1 MTGMDEP
8 ETTSAP
14 EGTPTQTPTEA
25 AGETYCYVHKKTPTK
40 LSCSRCGNPI
50 CGRCAIPA
58 TVGQHCPDCV
68 AEARKSAP
76 KVKRQMPDS
85 PVVMVII
92 AINVIMFVGQ
102 LYFDDT
108 FTERLFE
115 VPALVADG
123 EFYRLFTAM
132 FLHSERQLFHILFNM
147 YILFSY
153 GPFVEHWL
161 GKVRFI
167 GLYLLAGLMG
177 SAVSYTFGEIGRP
190 SLGASG
196 AIFGVVGA
204 LGVLA
209 FHMRGS
215 AQGIA
220 MLRGVVLFAGINLL
234 FGFIVP
240 GIDNN
245 AHIGGLVGGALIA
258 YALTKNP
265 HQLRPVGVQV
275 ATYAGAALV
284 VAFLV
289 VRRTDDL
296 RTLFPFLG

>member
-8 ETTSAP
+8 KTSAP
-14 EGTPTQTPTEA
+14 DQMPTEA
-25 AGETYCYVHKKTPTK
+25 SDETYCYVHKKTPTK
-40 LSCSRCGNPI
+40 LSCSRCGKPI

-92 AINVIMFVGQ
+92 AINVLMFVGQ
-102 LYFDDT
+102 LFFGRT
-108 FTERLFE
+108 FTEKLWE

-132 FLHSERQLFHILFNM
+132 FLHSERQIFHILFNM

-161 GKVRFI
+161 GTVRFV
-167 GLYLLAGLMG
+167 GLYLLAGLAG
-177 SAVSYTFGEIGRP
+177 STASYMFSDPQGA

-209 FHMRGS
+209 YYMKGT
-215 AQGIA
+215 AQGSA
-220 MLRGVVLFAGINLL
+220 MLRGVLLFAGLNLL
-234 FGFIVP
+234 LGFALP

-245 AHIGGLVGGALIA
+245 AHIGGLVGGIA
-258 YALTKNP
+258 IAFGLTKNP
-265 HQLRPVGVQV
+265 RELRPMALQV
-275 ATYAGAALV
+275 ATYLGIAV
-284 VAFLV
+284 VIVLII
-289 VRRTDDL
+289 VRRTDEI
-296 RTLFPFLG
+296 RALFLS

>member
-1 MTGMDEP
+1 MDEP
-8 ETTSAP
+8 ETPAAP
-14 EGTPTQTPTEA
+14 DRTPTE
-25 AGETYCYVHKKTPTK
+25 GSDETYCYVHRKTPTK

-68 AEARKSAP
+68 AAARKSAP
-76 KVKRQMPDS
+76 KVRRQMPDS

-92 AINVIMFVGQ
+92 AINVLMFVGQ
-102 LYFDDT
+102 LFFGRT
-108 FTERLFE
+108 FTEKLWE

-132 FLHSERQLFHILFNM
+132 FLHDERRIFHILFNM

-161 GKVRFI
+161 GSVRFV
-167 GLYLLAGLMG
+167 GLYLLAGLAG
-177 SAVSYTFGEIGRP
+177 SAASYTFGAVGGA

-209 FHMRGS
+209 YYMRGS
-215 AQGIA
+215 AQGGA
-220 MLRGVVLFAGINLL
+220 MLRGVALFAGINLL
-234 FGFIVP
+234 FGFIFP

-245 AHIGGLVGGALIA
+245 AHIGGLIGGALIA
-258 YALTKNP
+258 YGLTKSP
-265 HQLRPVGVQV
+265 HQLRPAGAQV
-275 ATYAGAALV
+275 AAYAGAALA
-284 VAFLV
+284 VALLV
-289 VRRTDDL
+289 LRRTDEL